1 MALEA
6 AFGELAV
13 QFRILREALR
23 AVHTTIIEDRPLR
36 DDVALVDSFGDA
48 VEDILG
54 RLEEALIASRE
65 GQQAV
70 GHPLDLDRMRR
81 ALTTC
86 QERFNWI
93 SQRFFSDLVSYQ
105 RLDDLTALGRERRG
119 EWIAWGSSVK
129 EGLDRCQQPLYDANQ
144 ALFRCWQEIA
154 ERVGMTSVSVQ
165 ATNIGQQITTLEGR
179 EVAREGIT

>member
-6 AFGELAV
+6 AFGDLAV
-13 QFRILREALR
+13 QFQILRDALLALR
-23 AVHTTIIEDRPLR
+23 TTVIEDRPLR

-54 RLEEALIASRE
+54 WLEEALIASRE

-70 GHPLDLDRMRR
+70 GHPLDLDRARR

-105 RLDDLTALGRERRG
+105 RIEELTGLGRERRG
-119 EWIAWGSSVK
+119 EWLAWGSSVR
-129 EGLDRCQQPLYDANQ
+129 EGLDRCQQPLYDVNQ

-165 ATNIGQQITTLEGR
+165 ATNIGQQITVPEGR
-179 EVAREGIT
+179 QMAREEVT